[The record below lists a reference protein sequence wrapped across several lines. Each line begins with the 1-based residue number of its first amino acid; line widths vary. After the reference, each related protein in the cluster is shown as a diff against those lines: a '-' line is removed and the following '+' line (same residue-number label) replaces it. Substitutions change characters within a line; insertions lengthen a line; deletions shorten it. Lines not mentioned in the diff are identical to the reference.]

1 MCGIVALWRIGDAD
15 LARRMTEKIAHRG
28 PDALHV
34 TEAPSGEAILGH
46 CRLAIIGPEDGRQP
60 IVADDWALVANGE
73 IYNHAD
79 LRAMLGPE
87 VFATKSDSEAILHAA
102 AGPQRRWINLL
113 DGMFAFVLSE
123 RGHLIAGR
131 DPLGIKPLFVA
142 ERDGGYAF
150 ASEVKAFDGLG
161 FTDVRA
167 LPPGSVM
174 DETGACAAGGAYPPA
189 QPTLRLRA
197 TSRTSPIACASSWR
211 APSRSGW

>member
-1 MCGIVALWRIGDAD
+1 MCGIVALWRTGDAD

-34 TEAPSGEAILGH
+34 TAAPSGEAILGH

-87 VFATKSDSEAILHAA
+87 AFATASDSEAILHAA

-142 ERDGGYAF
+142 ERGRRLRVCLRGQGVRWARLHRR
-150 ASEVKAFDGLG
+150 ARPAAGLG
-161 FTDVRA
+161 HGRDR
-167 LPPGSVM
+167 P
-174 DETGACAAGGAYPPA
+174 
-189 QPTLRLRA
+189 
-197 TSRTSPIACASSWR
+197 R
-211 APSRSGW
+211 APLVARARRHGRPGG